1 MLPIYAKT
9 SNQGFF
15 PSFFND
21 FFNDSWI
28 TPQFHS
34 TSPAINV
41 SEDDKGYKVEIAAP
55 GMTKED
61 FNISISDG
69 DIVIAMSAAT
79 NSNYASQYRL
89 PGIPAPT
96 ADFGLLMQ
104 ACKAAEELKLPV
116 HVGQVYTTD
125 CFYDDSEGLAQ
136 WQKIGVLAT
145 EMECAALYMNA
156 ARLNRHALTICTVSD
171 CPLTGE
177 SCSSDEREKSF
188 AEMME
193 LGFALAARL

>member
-41 SEDDKGYKVEIAAP
+41 SEDDKGYKLEIAAP

-69 DIVIAMSAAT
+69 DIVIAMEKKNEDKDENKDKKYIRREFSY
-79 NSNYASQYRL
+79 SKYEQRL
-89 PGIPAPT
+89 ALPDNVEKQNIT
-96 ADFGLLMQ
+96 AQM
-104 ACKAAEELKLPV
+104 
-116 HVGQVYTTD
+116 TD
-125 CFYDDSEGLAQ
+125 
-136 WQKIGVLAT
+136 GVLYIDIPKMTPEEKAK
-145 EMECAALYMNA
+145 ECQC
-156 ARLNRHALTICTVSD
+156 I
-171 CPLTGE
+171 E
-177 SCSSDEREKSF
+177 IK
-188 AEMME
+188 
-193 LGFALAARL
+193 

>member
-61 FNISISDG
+61 FNLSISDG
-69 DIVIAMSAAT
+69 DIVIAMEKKNENKDENKEKKYIRREFSY
-79 NSNYASQYRL
+79 SKYEQRL
-89 PGIPAPT
+89 ALPDNVEKQNIT
-96 ADFGLLMQ
+96 AQM
-104 ACKAAEELKLPV
+104 
-116 HVGQVYTTD
+116 TD
-125 CFYDDSEGLAQ
+125 
-136 WQKIGVLAT
+136 GVLYIDIPKMT
-145 EMECAALYMNA
+145 PEEKEKECQC
-156 ARLNRHALTICTVSD
+156 I
-171 CPLTGE
+171 E
-177 SCSSDEREKSF
+177 IK
-188 AEMME
+188 
-193 LGFALAARL
+193 

>member
-41 SEDDKGYKVEIAAP
+41 SEDDKGYKLEIAAP

-61 FNISISDG
+61 FNVSISDG
-69 DIVIAMSAAT
+69 DIVIAMEKKNENKDENKEKKYIRREFSY
-79 NSNYASQYRL
+79 SKYEQRL
-89 PGIPAPT
+89 ALPDNVEKQNIT
-96 ADFGLLMQ
+96 AQM
-104 ACKAAEELKLPV
+104 
-116 HVGQVYTTD
+116 TD
-125 CFYDDSEGLAQ
+125 
-136 WQKIGVLAT
+136 GVLYIDIPKMTPDEKAK
-145 EMECAALYMNA
+145 ECQC
-156 ARLNRHALTICTVSD
+156 I
-171 CPLTGE
+171 E
-177 SCSSDEREKSF
+177 IK
-188 AEMME
+188 
-193 LGFALAARL
+193 

>member
-41 SEDDKGYKVEIAAP
+41 SEDNKGYKVEIAAP

-61 FNISISDG
+61 FNVSISDG
-69 DIVIAMSAAT
+69 DIVIAMEKKNENKDENKDKKYIRREFSY
-79 NSNYASQYRL
+79 SKYEQRL
-89 PGIPAPT
+89 ALPDNVEKQNIT
-96 ADFGLLMQ
+96 AQM
-104 ACKAAEELKLPV
+104 
-116 HVGQVYTTD
+116 TD
-125 CFYDDSEGLAQ
+125 
-136 WQKIGVLAT
+136 GVLYIDIPKMTPEEKAK
-145 EMECAALYMNA
+145 ECQC
-156 ARLNRHALTICTVSD
+156 I
-171 CPLTGE
+171 E
-177 SCSSDEREKSF
+177 IK
-188 AEMME
+188 
-193 LGFALAARL
+193 

>member
-1 MLPIYAKT
+1 MEDLIMLPIYAKT

-69 DIVIAMSAAT
+69 DIVIAMEKKNENKDENKDKKYIRREFSY
-79 NSNYASQYRL
+79 SKYEQRL
-89 PGIPAPT
+89 ALPDNVDKQNIT
-96 ADFGLLMQ
+96 AQM
-104 ACKAAEELKLPV
+104 
-116 HVGQVYTTD
+116 TD
-125 CFYDDSEGLAQ
+125 
-136 WQKIGVLAT
+136 GVLYIDIPKMTPEEKAK
-145 EMECAALYMNA
+145 ECQC
-156 ARLNRHALTICTVSD
+156 I
-171 CPLTGE
+171 E
-177 SCSSDEREKSF
+177 IK
-188 AEMME
+188 
-193 LGFALAARL
+193 

>member
-69 DIVIAMSAAT
+69 DIVIAMEKKNENKDENKEKKYIRREFCYSK
-79 NSNYASQYRL
+79 YEQRL
-89 PGIPAPT
+89 ALPDNVEKQNIT
-96 ADFGLLMQ
+96 AQM
-104 ACKAAEELKLPV
+104 
-116 HVGQVYTTD
+116 TD
-125 CFYDDSEGLAQ
+125 
-136 WQKIGVLAT
+136 GVLYIDIPKMTPEEKAK
-145 EMECAALYMNA
+145 ECQC
-156 ARLNRHALTICTVSD
+156 I
-171 CPLTGE
+171 E
-177 SCSSDEREKSF
+177 IK
-188 AEMME
+188 
-193 LGFALAARL
+193 

>member
-41 SEDDKGYKVEIAAP
+41 SEDDKGYKVEVAAP

-69 DIVIAMSAAT
+69 DIVIAMEKKNENKDENKDKKYIRREFSY
-79 NSNYASQYRL
+79 SKYEQRL
-89 PGIPAPT
+89 ALPDNVEKQNIT
-96 ADFGLLMQ
+96 AQM
-104 ACKAAEELKLPV
+104 
-116 HVGQVYTTD
+116 TD
-125 CFYDDSEGLAQ
+125 
-136 WQKIGVLAT
+136 GVLYIDIPKMTPEEKAK
-145 EMECAALYMNA
+145 ECQC
-156 ARLNRHALTICTVSD
+156 I
-171 CPLTGE
+171 E
-177 SCSSDEREKSF
+177 IK
-188 AEMME
+188 
-193 LGFALAARL
+193 

>member
-41 SEDDKGYKVEIAAP
+41 SEDDKGYKLEIAAP

-61 FNISISDG
+61 FNVSISDG
-69 DIVIAMSAAT
+69 DIVIAMEKKNEDKDENKDKKYIRREFSY
-79 NSNYASQYRL
+79 SKYEQRL
-89 PGIPAPT
+89 ALPDNVEKQNIT
-96 ADFGLLMQ
+96 AQM
-104 ACKAAEELKLPV
+104 
-116 HVGQVYTTD
+116 TD
-125 CFYDDSEGLAQ
+125 
-136 WQKIGVLAT
+136 GVLYIDIPKMTPEEKAK
-145 EMECAALYMNA
+145 ECQC
-156 ARLNRHALTICTVSD
+156 I
-171 CPLTGE
+171 E
-177 SCSSDEREKSF
+177 IK
-188 AEMME
+188 
-193 LGFALAARL
+193 

>member
-61 FNISISDG
+61 FNVSISDG
-69 DIVIAMSAAT
+69 DIVIAMEKKNENKDENKDKKYIRREFSY
-79 NSNYASQYRL
+79 SKYEQRL
-89 PGIPAPT
+89 ALPDNVEKQNIT
-96 ADFGLLMQ
+96 AQM
-104 ACKAAEELKLPV
+104 
-116 HVGQVYTTD
+116 TD
-125 CFYDDSEGLAQ
+125 
-136 WQKIGVLAT
+136 GVLYIDIPKMTPEEKAK
-145 EMECAALYMNA
+145 ECQC
-156 ARLNRHALTICTVSD
+156 I
-171 CPLTGE
+171 E
-177 SCSSDEREKSF
+177 IK
-188 AEMME
+188 
-193 LGFALAARL
+193 

>member
-69 DIVIAMSAAT
+69 DIVIAMEKKNEDKDENKDKKYIRREFSYSKYEQRLALPDNVEKQNITSNSSPAA
-79 NSNYASQYRL
+79 
-89 PGIPAPT
+89 
-96 ADFGLLMQ
+96 
-104 ACKAAEELKLPV
+104 
-116 HVGQVYTTD
+116 
-125 CFYDDSEGLAQ
+125 
-136 WQKIGVLAT
+136 
-145 EMECAALYMNA
+145 
-156 ARLNRHALTICTVSD
+156 
-171 CPLTGE
+171 
-177 SCSSDEREKSF
+177 
-188 AEMME
+188 
-193 LGFALAARL
+193 

>member
-61 FNISISDG
+61 FNVSISDG
-69 DIVIAMSAAT
+69 DIVIAMEKQNENKDENKEKKYIRREFSY
-79 NSNYASQYRL
+79 SKYEQRL
-89 PGIPAPT
+89 ALPDNVEKQNIT
-96 ADFGLLMQ
+96 AQM
-104 ACKAAEELKLPV
+104 
-116 HVGQVYTTD
+116 TD
-125 CFYDDSEGLAQ
+125 
-136 WQKIGVLAT
+136 GVLYIDIPKMTPEEKAK
-145 EMECAALYMNA
+145 ECQC
-156 ARLNRHALTICTVSD
+156 I
-171 CPLTGE
+171 E
-177 SCSSDEREKSF
+177 IK
-188 AEMME
+188 
-193 LGFALAARL
+193 

>member
-61 FNISISDG
+61 FNVSISDG
-69 DIVIAMSAAT
+69 DIVIAMEKKNENKDENKDKKYIRREFSY
-79 NSNYASQYRL
+79 SKYEQRL
-89 PGIPAPT
+89 ALPDNVEKQNIT
-96 ADFGLLMQ
+96 AQM
-104 ACKAAEELKLPV
+104 
-116 HVGQVYTTD
+116 TD
-125 CFYDDSEGLAQ
+125 
-136 WQKIGVLAT
+136 GVLYIDIPKMT
-145 EMECAALYMNA
+145 PEFIWVLCK
-156 ARLNRHALTICTVSD
+156 RFHI
-171 CPLTGE
+171 
-177 SCSSDEREKSF
+177 F
-188 AEMME
+188 AHD
-193 LGFALAARL
+193 

>member
-15 PSFFND
+15 PS

-61 FNISISDG
+61 FNVSISDG
-69 DIVIAMSAAT
+69 DIVIAMEKKNENKDENKEKKYIRREFSY
-79 NSNYASQYRL
+79 SKYEQRL
-89 PGIPAPT
+89 ALPDNVEKQNIT
-96 ADFGLLMQ
+96 AQM
-104 ACKAAEELKLPV
+104 
-116 HVGQVYTTD
+116 TD
-125 CFYDDSEGLAQ
+125 
-136 WQKIGVLAT
+136 GVLYIDIPKMTPEEKAK
-145 EMECAALYMNA
+145 ECQC
-156 ARLNRHALTICTVSD
+156 I
-171 CPLTGE
+171 E
-177 SCSSDEREKSF
+177 IK
-188 AEMME
+188 
-193 LGFALAARL
+193 

>member
-41 SEDDKGYKVEIAAP
+41 SEDDKGYKLEIAAP

-69 DIVIAMSAAT
+69 DIVIAMEKKNENKEENKDKKYIRREFCYSK
-79 NSNYASQYRL
+79 YEQRL
-89 PGIPAPT
+89 ALPDNVEKQNIT
-96 ADFGLLMQ
+96 AQM
-104 ACKAAEELKLPV
+104 
-116 HVGQVYTTD
+116 TD
-125 CFYDDSEGLAQ
+125 
-136 WQKIGVLAT
+136 GVLYIDIPKMTPEEKAK
-145 EMECAALYMNA
+145 ECQC
-156 ARLNRHALTICTVSD
+156 I
-171 CPLTGE
+171 E
-177 SCSSDEREKSF
+177 IK
-188 AEMME
+188 
-193 LGFALAARL
+193 

>member
-41 SEDDKGYKVEIAAP
+41 SEDDKGYKLEIAAP

-69 DIVIAMSAAT
+69 DIVIAMEKKNENKDENKDKKYIRREFSY
-79 NSNYASQYRL
+79 SKYEQRL
-89 PGIPAPT
+89 ALPDNVEKQNIT
-96 ADFGLLMQ
+96 AQM
-104 ACKAAEELKLPV
+104 
-116 HVGQVYTTD
+116 TD
-125 CFYDDSEGLAQ
+125 
-136 WQKIGVLAT
+136 GVLYIDIPKMTPEEKAK
-145 EMECAALYMNA
+145 ECQC
-156 ARLNRHALTICTVSD
+156 I
-171 CPLTGE
+171 E
-177 SCSSDEREKSF
+177 IK
-188 AEMME
+188 
-193 LGFALAARL
+193 

>member
-41 SEDDKGYKVEIAAP
+41 SEDDQGYKVEIAAP

-69 DIVIAMSAAT
+69 DIVIAMEKKNENKDENKEKKYIRREFSY
-79 NSNYASQYRL
+79 SKYEQRL
-89 PGIPAPT
+89 ALPDNVEKQNIT
-96 ADFGLLMQ
+96 AQM
-104 ACKAAEELKLPV
+104 
-116 HVGQVYTTD
+116 TD
-125 CFYDDSEGLAQ
+125 
-136 WQKIGVLAT
+136 GVLYIDIPKMTPEEKAK
-145 EMECAALYMNA
+145 ECQC
-156 ARLNRHALTICTVSD
+156 I
-171 CPLTGE
+171 E
-177 SCSSDEREKSF
+177 IK
-188 AEMME
+188 
-193 LGFALAARL
+193 

>member
-69 DIVIAMSAAT
+69 DIVIAMEKKNENKDENKDKKYIRREFSY
-79 NSNYASQYRL
+79 SKYEQRL
-89 PGIPAPT
+89 ALPDNVEKQNIT
-96 ADFGLLMQ
+96 AQM
-104 ACKAAEELKLPV
+104 
-116 HVGQVYTTD
+116 TD
-125 CFYDDSEGLAQ
+125 
-136 WQKIGVLAT
+136 GVLYIDIPKMTPEEKAK
-145 EMECAALYMNA
+145 ECQC
-156 ARLNRHALTICTVSD
+156 I
-171 CPLTGE
+171 E
-177 SCSSDEREKSF
+177 IK
-188 AEMME
+188 
-193 LGFALAARL
+193 

>member
-41 SEDDKGYKVEIAAP
+41 SEDDKGYKLEIAAP

-69 DIVIAMSAAT
+69 DIVIAMEKKNENKDKKYIRREFCYSK
-79 NSNYASQYRL
+79 YEQRL
-89 PGIPAPT
+89 ALPDNVEKQNIT
-96 ADFGLLMQ
+96 AQM
-104 ACKAAEELKLPV
+104 
-116 HVGQVYTTD
+116 TD
-125 CFYDDSEGLAQ
+125 
-136 WQKIGVLAT
+136 GVLYIDIPKMTPEEKAK
-145 EMECAALYMNA
+145 ECQC
-156 ARLNRHALTICTVSD
+156 I
-171 CPLTGE
+171 E
-177 SCSSDEREKSF
+177 IK
-188 AEMME
+188 
-193 LGFALAARL
+193 

>member
-41 SEDDKGYKVEIAAP
+41 SEDDKGYKLEIAAP

-69 DIVIAMSAAT
+69 DIVIAMEKKNENKDENKDKKYIRREFCYSK
-79 NSNYASQYRL
+79 YEQRL
-89 PGIPAPT
+89 ALPDNVEKQNIT
-96 ADFGLLMQ
+96 AQM
-104 ACKAAEELKLPV
+104 
-116 HVGQVYTTD
+116 TD
-125 CFYDDSEGLAQ
+125 
-136 WQKIGVLAT
+136 GVLYIDIPKMTPEEKAK
-145 EMECAALYMNA
+145 ECQC
-156 ARLNRHALTICTVSD
+156 I
-171 CPLTGE
+171 E
-177 SCSSDEREKSF
+177 IK
-188 AEMME
+188 
-193 LGFALAARL
+193 

>member
-9 SNQGFF
+9 SNQRFF

-69 DIVIAMSAAT
+69 DIVIAMEKKNEDKDENKDKKYIRREFCYSK
-79 NSNYASQYRL
+79 YEQRL
-89 PGIPAPT
+89 ALPDNVEKQNIT
-96 ADFGLLMQ
+96 AQM
-104 ACKAAEELKLPV
+104 
-116 HVGQVYTTD
+116 TD
-125 CFYDDSEGLAQ
+125 
-136 WQKIGVLAT
+136 GVLYIDIPKMTPEEKAK
-145 EMECAALYMNA
+145 ECQC
-156 ARLNRHALTICTVSD
+156 I
-171 CPLTGE
+171 E
-177 SCSSDEREKSF
+177 IK
-188 AEMME
+188 
-193 LGFALAARL
+193 